1 MPRAPLGSHR
11 QAHALLAG
19 VIALVACTWPHP
31 ASAQH
36 GALEAPALVNASLA
50 ALLSSSE
57 PFVRSTPPRVGTIDP
72 LRAERLAAGSP
83 SRPAALPALY
93 ISFAVLQGLDA
104 HSTLTAVSAGG
115 REVNPAVR
123 GLRHPA
129 RFVRG
134 RKDRRNGGDAV
145 PDGAPLEKAPH
156 RRRGADGGGQHG
168 VWRHRGAQLS
178 RPALTAAPAPL
189 LPNPERAGRLVLLAP
204 AAAHSGCARES
215 CKSATCIL

>member
-19 VIALVACTWPHP
+19 VIALVVCTWPHP

-72 LRAERLAAGSP
+72 LRAERLAADSP

-123 GLRHPA
+123 GLVTQPA
-129 RFVRG
+129 SFVGAKIAATAGTLYLTERLWKKHRTAAVVLMVAVNTAYGVIVAHNYRG
-134 RKDRRNGGDAV
+134 R
-145 PDGAPLEKAPH
+145 P
-156 RRRGADGGGQHG
+156 
-168 VWRHRGAQLS
+168 
-178 RPALTAAPAPL
+178 
-189 LPNPERAGRLVLLAP
+189 
-204 AAAHSGCARES
+204 
-215 CKSATCIL
+215 